1 MDIKPIRGAATI
13 YMFSIALI
21 TNVVIGLLFFLVNT
35 YLLSTIL
42 MVTLVVVDLYF
53 LYYFFLDLTM
63 KYTLIDNHII
73 IRSFWNL
80 KKVDVDFNELEGYMI
95 TTKEPIH
102 GVKLAGVGNSKFSY
116 GRDIIDKIGTVRMF
130 VSSEKSTLFFK
141 TKKMCY
147 AISPEQI
154 EPIQEALINCNI
166 PNYIDEHN
174 EDSKVELHKDKKF
187 LIILSMVALIIVLMI
202 ILPSI
207 LYLRGSL
214 PVNMPLSFDAAFIP
228 IEYGT
233 AKQFVFKQMV
243 YGVLNM
249 VILFC
254 MYYAAYFCAKY
265 DRKTAYRYIFVS
277 LIIVMVFFV
286 IQVRVLTRFGTI

>member
-1 MDIKPIRGAATI
+1 MDIKPIRGIATL

-21 TNVVIGLLFFLVNT
+21 TNVIIGLLFFFVNT

-42 MVTLVVVDLYF
+42 LVTLVIVDLYF

-73 IRSFWNL
+73 IKSFWNL
-80 KKVDVDFNELEGYMI
+80 KKVDVDFKDIEGYMI
-95 TTKEPIH
+95 SKEPIH
-102 GVKLAGVGNSKFSY
+102 GIKLAGMGNSKFSY
-116 GRDIIDKIGTVRMF
+116 GRDIIDKIGIVRMF
-130 VSSEKSTLFFK
+130 VSCQKSTMFFK
-141 TKKMCY
+141 TSKMCY

-154 EPIQEALINCNI
+154 ETIEEALINCNI
-166 PNYIDEHN
+166 PNYIDEYN

-187 LIILSMVALIIVLMI
+187 LILLSMVALIIVLMI
-202 ILPSI
+202 VIPAI

-214 PVNMPLSFDAAFIP
+214 PVSMPLSFDAAFIP

-233 AKQFVFKQMV
+233 VKEFVFKQMA
-243 YGVLNM
+243 YGVMNM

-265 DRKTAYRYIFVS
+265 DRKTAYRYIYIS

-286 IQVRVLTRFGTI
+286 IQIRILSRFGNI